1 MNMLSLLRRRLCCCF
16 ASTPGPRLRLM
27 AFWIK
32 CVFVYFFPPGLVQH
46 DVEQRL
52 RGRGSVTLTHRLTH
66 SEPNVQK
73 TDKSSK
79 KCPCVTPWRHCAL
92 TQVEE
97 GTVRQS
103 PACWRPPGSTT
114 YGNPSGAWP
123 SLSPAT
129 AAGALSPSSKLWDGR
144 WCFCSWREILAAQI

>member
-52 RGRGSVTLTHRLTH
+52 RGRGSFTLTHRLTH
-66 SEPNVQK
+66 SHILRAQRSENRQK
-73 TDKSSK
+73 QQEVSMCPAVTSLCSHAGRGGHSEAVTCMLEASWFHHLWKSLWSLTFAFSSNSCRCSISVLK
-79 KCPCVTPWRHCAL
+79 AL
-92 TQVEE
+92 
-97 GTVRQS
+97 R
-103 PACWRPPGSTT
+103 RPVM
-114 YGNPSGAWP
+114 
-123 SLSPAT
+123 L
-129 AAGALSPSSKLWDGR
+129 L
-144 WCFCSWREILAAQI
+144 